1 MNRFLALFTVGLG
14 LCALTGGCRSSHGGA
29 PPAAVQSIR
38 EVKITEVAQ
47 ILKEKNGVVVD
58 ANGEETRREFGVIPG
73 ALLLTSHKDYSLSEL
88 PQDKSTNL
96 VFYCGGTQCRASDA
110 AAGRAAGSGYSHVSV
125 LRDGIRGWK
134 SAGQATE
141 TPRS

>member
-1 MNRFLALFTVGLG
+1 MSRYLAVLAVGLG
-14 LCALTGGCRSSHGGA
+14 VVGFTSGCRSSHNAA
-29 PPAAVQSIR
+29 PSIH
-38 EVKITEVAQ
+38 EVKIAEVAR
-47 ILKEKNGVVVD
+47 ILKDKSGVVLD

-73 ALLLTSHKDYSLSEL
+73 ALLLSSHKNFALSEL
-88 PQDKSTNL
+88 PRDKGTNL

-110 AAGRAAGSGYSHVSV
+110 AAGRAAENGYSHVSV

-134 SAGQATE
+134 NAGQATD